1 MFKFRNKSKKSHHN
15 PFHALE
21 THKVFFK
28 LEKKTVISNWS
39 RVLIFTRLGGCV
51 TLNTFKTGRNFL
63 FRLNLFFYRNSKR
76 KCRHRMAQSSHNGGI
91 FLLNISGTFKPF
103 FLKKKEKNLFFPL
116 LSSFFNLY
124 IMSSSTT
131 HTTSL
136 PPISMFTSRSQPPT
150 TLMPASPPSSGYDKH
165 SSLTI
170 LPKPLNSEFYSQKER
185 PELLSPP
192 QNYYGHTRPATT
204 TSSSSSFSSSSA
216 PHTPYSSSLTT
227 PAPADQSTLWAL
239 FSQFQQQ
246 HQKNTE
252 HHHQHSNRADE
263 RRGSDP
269 SDGRVLSSE
278 EVLAEKRR
286 RNAGA
291 SARFRDR
298 RKQRERELQDKCNEL
313 EQRSKEFENALRR
326 AEPEHPLLLKQP
338 VIVNYRSSTQ
348 SPPPTT
354 AATHEDNHT
363 LFDRVGQLEHLM
375 TRFRQEKET
384 DVQKLDELEK
394 EVMNYIFFLYIY
406 IY

>member
-1 MFKFRNKSKKSHHN
+1 
-15 PFHALE
+15 
-21 THKVFFK
+21 
-28 LEKKTVISNWS
+28 
-39 RVLIFTRLGGCV
+39 
-51 TLNTFKTGRNFL
+51 
-63 FRLNLFFYRNSKR
+63 
-76 KCRHRMAQSSHNGGI
+76 
-91 FLLNISGTFKPF
+91 
-103 FLKKKEKNLFFPL
+103 
-116 LSSFFNLY
+116 
-124 IMSSSTT
+124 MSSSTT

-165 SSLTI
+165 SSLSI
-170 LPKPLNSEFYSQKER
+170 LPKPLNSEFYSQKDR

-192 QNYYGHTRPATT
+192 QNYYGHPSHSSTPTRPATT

-216 PHTPYSSSLTT
+216 PHTPYSSSST
-227 PAPADQSTLWAL
+227 APADQSTLWAL

-246 HQKNTE
+246 HQKNTD
-252 HHHQHSNRADE
+252 HHHSNSQHRADE

-269 SDGRVLSSE
+269 NDGRVLSSE

-338 VIVNYRSSTQ
+338 VTVNYRSSTQ
-348 SPPPTT
+348 SPPPS
-354 AATHEDNHT
+354 ASTHEDNHT

-394 EVMNYIFFLYIY
+394 EVMKTMTTSFCILY
-406 IY
+406 